1 MMKKTPYSE
10 GKRMTLAASL
20 WGILMLLFISMASPI
35 NTWAET
41 INEWTI
47 NMQDKADNY
56 ARWLD
61 HPPKR
66 RSAYGDALIM
76 RKFIYT
82 CTMLKAYS
90 VNDWCGSSSLTK
102 KWLGYARQH
111 GFDVEV
117 RGYKQ
122 TTFGNFH
129 FPEKI
134 LQEIRRANEKQR

>member
-1 MMKKTPYSE
+1 
-10 GKRMTLAASL
+10 MTLAASL
-20 WGILMLLFISMASPI
+20 RLILMALLIIMASPT
-35 NTWAET
+35 NTSAET

-66 RSAYGDALIM
+66 RNAYGDALIM

-90 VNDWCGSSSLTK
+90 INDWCDSSSLTK
-102 KWLGYARQH
+102 RWIGYARQH

-122 TTFGNFH
+122 TTFGNFR
-129 FPEKI
+129 FPENI
-134 LQEIRRANEKQR
+134 LQEIRRANEKKR

>member
-1 MMKKTPYSE
+1 
-10 GKRMTLAASL
+10 MTFTISLRVIWMVLAFM
-20 WGILMLLFISMASPI
+20 MLLPSSIQ
-35 NTWAET
+35 AET
-41 INEWTI
+41 MNEWTI

-66 RSAYGDALIM
+66 RNAYGDALIM

-90 VNDWCGSSSLTK
+90 INDWCDSSSLTK
-102 KWLGYARQH
+102 KWVGYARQH
-111 GFDVEV
+111 GFDIEV

-122 TTFGNFH
+122 TTFKNFR

-134 LQEIRRANEKQR
+134 LEEIKRSIKKEP

>member
-1 MMKKTPYSE
+1 
-10 GKRMTLAASL
+10 MTLAASL
-20 WGILMLLFISMASPI
+20 RVILMALFIIMASPT

-47 NMQDKADNY
+47 NMQDNADNY

-90 VNDWCGSSSLTK
+90 INDWCDSSSLTK
-102 KWLGYARQH
+102 KWIGYARLH

-122 TTFGNFH
+122 TTFGNFR

-134 LQEIRRANEKQR
+134 LQEIRRANEKKR

>member
-1 MMKKTPYSE
+1 MRYNYVPLLDRPWFLLIALVMM
-10 GKRMTLAASL
+10 
-20 WGILMLLFISMASPI
+20 MALSPSI
-35 NTWAET
+35 RADAMND
-41 INEWTI
+41 WTI

-66 RSAYGDALIM
+66 RNVYGDALIM

-90 VNDWCGSSSLTK
+90 GNDWCSSSLLTK
-102 KWLGYARQH
+102 RWLGYANQH
-111 GFDVEV
+111 GFELEI

-122 TTFGNFH
+122 TTPSH
-129 FPEKI
+129 FRFPKRILEEINRSFNKEKS
-134 LQEIRRANEKQR
+134 

>member
-1 MMKKTPYSE
+1 MIKKTHDMRD
-10 GKRMTLAASL
+10 KCVTLAA
-20 WGILMLLFISMASPI
+20 LLRVIVMALLVIMVSPP
-35 NTWAET
+35 NTLAET

-90 VNDWCGSSSLTK
+90 INDWCDSSSLTK
-102 KWLGYARQH
+102 KWIGYARQH

-122 TTFGNFH
+122 TTFGNFR

-134 LQEIRRANEKQR
+134 LQEIKRANEKKR